1 MHTVFLRYLD
11 EVAKQG
17 SIRKAAAVLNVSST
31 SINRKIINIEE
42 NLGIRLFERSPE
54 GVEITPAGKIVLEH
68 CRKTLY
74 DFGQIKTILDDIR
87 DLRTGHL
94 RIQTLDSV
102 TFGILPQVLE
112 QFGSKYPG
120 ISLSVTTAQPD
131 QITNAVADG
140 QTDIGITFTNDSPK
154 EVRVFAEKAAPFGLI
169 MRPDHPLAERMN
181 VTIEDVAGYPL
192 VRTIDARAGTSLLD
206 QEMAAFALP
215 MSTHIYTNALI
226 IAKQAILNNQVIGI
240 YTKIGF
246 MREIENGELKF
257 VKLTNQGLGKYK
269 VGLLASATTSID
281 PVKHLFISA
290 AERRMKLLDFDS

>member
-1 MHTVFLRYLD
+1 MHAVFLRYLD
-11 EVAKQG
+11 EVARQG

-74 DFGQIKTILDDIR
+74 DFGQIKTIIDDIR

-112 QFGSKYPG
+112 QFSDKYPG

-131 QITNAVADG
+131 QITSAVSDG
-140 QTDIGITFTNDSPK
+140 ETDIGISFTNENPK

-181 VTIEDVAGYPL
+181 VTIEDVVGYPL

-226 IAKQAILNNQVIGI
+226 IAKQAILTNQVVGI

-246 MREIENGELKF
+246 MREIEAGELKF
-257 VKLTNQGLGKYK
+257 VKFSNQRLGKYK
-269 VGLLASATTSID
+269 VGLLVSATTSID

>member
-246 MREIENGELKF
+246 MREIEKGELKF

>member
-1 MHTVFLRYLD
+1 MHAVFLRYLD

-17 SIRKAAAVLNVSST
+17 SIRKAAVVLNVAST

-74 DFGQIKTILDDIR
+74 DFGQIKTIIDDIR

-112 QFGSKYPG
+112 QFGDKYPG

-131 QITNAVADG
+131 QITTAVADG
-140 QTDIGITFTNDSPK
+140 ETDIGISFTNDSPK

-181 VTIEDVAGYPL
+181 VTIEDVVGYPL

-226 IAKQAILNNQVIGI
+226 IAKQAILTNQVVGI

-246 MREIENGELKF
+246 MREIDKGELKF
-257 VKLTNQGLGKYK
+257 VKLTNQRLGKYK
-269 VGLLASATTSID
+269 VGLLASSTTSID
-281 PVKHLFISA
+281 PAKHLFISA
-290 AERRMKLLDFDS
+290 AERLMKQLDFDS

>member
-1 MHTVFLRYLD
+1 MHSVFLRYLD
-11 EVAKQG
+11 EVAKHG
-17 SIRKAAAVLNVSST
+17 SIRKAAAILNVSST

-74 DFGQIKTILDDIR
+74 DFGQIKTIIDDIR

-112 QFGSKYPG
+112 QFGDKYPG

-131 QITNAVADG
+131 QITSAVADG
-140 QTDIGITFTNDSPK
+140 ETDIGISFTNDSPK

-181 VTIEDVAGYPL
+181 VTIEDVVGYPL

-206 QEMAAFALP
+206 QEMTAFALP

-226 IAKQAILNNQVIGI
+226 IAKQAILTKQVIGI

-246 MREIENGELKF
+246 MREVERGELKF
-257 VKLTNQGLGKYK
+257 VKLTNQRLSKYK
-269 VGLLASATTSID
+269 IGLLASATASID
-281 PVKHLFISA
+281 PAKHLFISA
-290 AERRMKLLDFDS
+290 AERLMKLLDFDS